1 MKKYSKVE
9 VGAIKEIKE
18 SKGLKYDNDKQQ
30 WYAMPLEILEPL
42 ADVFA
47 AGEKKYK
54 IFNCLQPFEDGD
66 RRLYDSLIRH
76 QCACQID
83 PLAIDEETGCYHQAQ
98 VAFSALLRLRNALMK
113 VKK

>member
-1 MKKYSKVE
+1 MKNYSKVK
-9 VGAIKEIKE
+9 VGATKGIKE

-54 IFNCLQPFEDGD
+54 TFNCLQPFEDSD
-66 RRLYDSLIRH
+66 RRFYNSQMRH
-76 QCACQID
+76 VKESQLD

-98 VAFSALLRLRNALMK
+98 VAFSALLRLRNALMRE
-113 VKK
+113 KK